1 MQLVRQLPEG
11 YLSVRRVESRTITVG
26 DRPIAQSFLLMRD
39 RLVEGWPVTSVAAL
53 GADAIARILELE
65 PDVVILGTGE
75 RQSFPPAKVQAEFL
89 TRGIGFEVMDNSA
102 AARTYNVLVSEGRNA
117 LVAFMLP
124 DAAPAP
130 LV

>member
-11 YLSVRRVESRTITVG
+11 FFSVRRVEPGAITIG
-26 DRPIAQSFLLMRD
+26 DRAIGTSFLLMRD
-39 RLVEGWPVTSVAAL
+39 RLVEDWPVASLAAL
-53 GADAIARILELE
+53 GPEAVARILELA

-75 RQSFPPAKVQAEFL
+75 RQAFPHAKVMAEFL
-89 TRGIGFEVMDNSA
+89 TRGIGIEVMDNHA

-124 DAAPAP
+124 GQAA
-130 LV
+130 